1 MGETDDE
8 ADVFVS
14 EGAPEFL
21 APPLLFPSISL
32 IKGVNC
38 RLPP

>member
-1 MGETDDE
+1 MGE

-21 APPLLFPSISL
+21 APPLLFPSIKNSL
-32 IKGVNC
+32 PE
-38 RLPP
+38 LPLSY